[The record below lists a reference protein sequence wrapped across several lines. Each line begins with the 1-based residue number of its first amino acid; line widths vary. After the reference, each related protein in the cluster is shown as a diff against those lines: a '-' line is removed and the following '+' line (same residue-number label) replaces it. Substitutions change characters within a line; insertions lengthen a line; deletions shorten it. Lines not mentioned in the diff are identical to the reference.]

1 MPVCVC
7 VSVCVCVCV
16 CVCVSVC
23 VSVCVRLCVYV
34 CVMRRRPTVEGEG
47 DLELKSPED
56 AADTGVCLSM
66 HQPWA
71 SLLVAGIKR
80 LEGRSWGTSH
90 RGRLWIHAA
99 AHEPS
104 PEEIAAVEQDYKT
117 LYHTAAIPFPRE
129 YPTSSLLGCVDVVDN
144 LSRSDRLQL
153 RSCV

>member
-1 MPVCVC
+1 MCHVFLYLSTCVLFGRA
-7 VSVCVCVCV
+7 VQASGDDE
-16 CVCVSVC
+16 
-23 VSVCVRLCVYV
+23 
-34 CVMRRRPTVEGEG
+34 VEQEI
-47 DLELKSPED
+47 KSPED
-56 AADTGVCLSM
+56 AADTGVCVSL

-99 AHEPS
+99 AHEPT
-104 PEEIAAVEQDYKT
+104 PAEIAAVEQEYKT
-117 LYHTAAIPFPRE
+117 LYRTDGIPFPRE

-153 RSCV
+153 RVCA